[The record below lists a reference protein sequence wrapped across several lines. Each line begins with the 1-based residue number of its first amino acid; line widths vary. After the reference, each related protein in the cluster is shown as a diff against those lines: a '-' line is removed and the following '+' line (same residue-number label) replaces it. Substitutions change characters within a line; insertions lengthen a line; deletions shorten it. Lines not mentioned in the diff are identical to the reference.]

1 MFGRRRGTR
10 ATLGVVS
17 LVAASLFV
25 SAPGRL
31 TASEAGPNGVNV
43 GFDFSWERAKAP
55 GGHTASFLNADSTS
69 LNNCGGANFTHSST
83 GCNFVFNYKIA
94 GISQPSVSHSAN
106 WITWSKPTSYTL
118 GSPSTTGC
126 NSGAASTTAG
136 GKAPVTLF
144 DCFNIHSFG
153 QVFSPTTTGRLS
165 SMQFRMTC
173 LVPWGA
179 NSLNLYA
186 LLYRLTDDASALS
199 GTGPIAAA
207 KLDLSTCPSA
217 LSWDG
222 KTFSDA
228 DFGWVSMPFKN
239 VKMNANTF
247 YGVYFA
253 GNGVPG
259 TPPIGAE
266 AAIAGTKKPAPATTT
281 TVAKSP
287 KTTTTST
294 TVPVTTTTVAKKK
307 TPKTTTTTVPATTTT
322 VKKRTPKTTTTT
334 VPPTTT
340 TVVKKKKTPKTT
352 TTTVATTTTT
362 VAKKKTPKTTTTTST
377 TTTTTTIAKKKAPK
391 STTTT
396 TIAATTTTAVVAGD
410 TYTALPTSV
419 KAENALRV
427 VTPAEVDKTVLVSG
441 TGSVCLPAGPY
452 LVFIKP
458 GFCKAYVVSRQTKGN
473 LRVIT
478 TRVLKPTANKG
489 EEGLP
494 IEILDPLYF
503 EGGTAK
509 LKAASEKLVTQ
520 HAKLAKTARAV
531 VIVGYTGNL
540 TFDKEA
546 QTDLARRRA
555 AVTQLALQA
564 AGVKGPF
571 SIHMG
576 GADNA
581 VSSGKSVADQ
591 DKNRRTIIILVP

>member
-17 LVAASLFV
+17 LIAASLFV

-31 TASEAGPNGVNV
+31 IASEAGPNGVNV

-55 GGHTASFLNADSTS
+55 GGYTASFLNADSTS
-69 LNNCGGANFTHSST
+69 LNNCGGANFTHTST
-83 GCNFVFNYKIA
+83 GCNFVFNYRIA
-94 GISQPSVSHSAN
+94 GIAQPSVSHSAN
-106 WITWSKPTSYTL
+106 WITWNKPTTYTL

-179 NSLNLYA
+179 SSLNLYA

-199 GTGPIAAA
+199 GTGPIATV
-207 KLDLSTCPSA
+207 KLDLSDCPSA

-222 KTFSDA
+222 KTFSDS

-239 VKMNANTF
+239 VKLNSNTF

-266 AAIAGTKKPAPATTT
+266 AAIAGAKNPTPATTT
-281 TVAKSP
+281 TVARSP

-294 TVPVTTTTVAKKK
+294 TVPVTPTTVKKK

-322 VKKRTPKTTTTT
+322 VKKKTPKTTTTT

-340 TVVKKKKTPKTT
+340 TVAKKKKTPKTT
-352 TTTVATTTTT
+352 TTTTT
-362 VAKKKTPKTTTTTST
+362 VAT
-377 TTTTTTIAKKKAPK
+377 TTTTTTIAKKKSPK

-396 TIAATTTTAVVAGD
+396 IASTTTTVVAAGD

-441 TGSVCLPAGPY
+441 TGSICLPAGPY

-478 TRVLKPTANKG
+478 TRVLKSTATKG
-489 EEGLP
+489 EDGLP

-509 LKAASEKLVTQ
+509 LKAASEKLVAQ
-520 HAKLAKTARAV
+520 HAKAAKAARAV

-555 AVTQLALQA
+555 AVTQVALQA

>member
-10 ATLGVVS
+10 ATLG
-17 LVAASLFV
+17 LVALVGASLLV
-25 SAPGRL
+25 GAPGPL
-31 TASEAGPNGVNV
+31 SASEAGPNGVNV

-55 GGHTASFLNADSTS
+55 GGYTASFLNADSVT
-69 LNNCGGANFTHSST
+69 LNNCGGANFTHTST
-83 GCNFVFNYKIA
+83 GCNFVFNYRIA

-144 DCFNIHSFG
+144 DCFNVHSFG

-179 NSLNLYA
+179 SSLNLYA
-186 LLYRLTDDASALS
+186 VLYRLTDDASALS
-199 GTGPIAAA
+199 GSGPIATA
-207 KLDLSTCPSA
+207 KLDLSSCPSA
-217 LSWDG
+217 LSWDD
-222 KTFSDA
+222 KTFSDE

-239 VKMNANTF
+239 VKLNANTF

-266 AAIAGTKKPAPATTT
+266 AAITASKRPVPATTT

-294 TVPVTTTTVAKKK
+294 TSPATTTTVKKK
-307 TPKTTTTTVPATTTT
+307 TPKTTTTTTIPATTTT
-322 VKKRTPKTTTTT
+322 VVKKKTPRTTTTT
-334 VPPTTT
+334 LAPTTTT
-340 TVVKKKKTPKTT
+340 TVVKKKKSPKTT
-352 TTTVATTTTT
+352 TTTTSTTTTTTT
-362 VAKKKTPKTTTTTST
+362 VAKKKTPKTTTTTTSVS
-377 TTTTTTIAKKKAPK
+377 P
-391 STTTT
+391 
-396 TIAATTTTAVVAGD
+396 TTTTAVGSAD
-410 TYTALPTSV
+410 TYTALPTTV
-419 KAENALRV
+419 KADNALRV
-427 VTPAEVDKTVLVSG
+427 ITPTEVDKTVLVSG
-441 TGSVCLPAGPY
+441 TGNVCLPAGPY

-473 LRVIT
+473 LRIIT
-478 TRVLKPTANKG
+478 TRVLKSTASRG
-489 EEGLP
+489 EPGLP
-494 IEILDPLYF
+494 IEILEPLYF
-503 EGGTAK
+503 EGGTAR
-509 LKAASEKLVTQ
+509 LKAESEKLVAQ
-520 HAKLAKTARAV
+520 HAKRAKTARAI

-555 AVTQLALQA
+555 AVTQVALQE

-571 SIHMG
+571 TLHMG

-581 VSSGKSVADQ
+581 VSDGTSVADQ
-591 DKNRRTIIILVP
+591 DKNRRTIIILVS

>member
-10 ATLGVVS
+10 ATLG
-17 LVAASLFV
+17 LVGLVMASLFV
-25 SAPGRL
+25 GTPG
-31 TASEAGPNGVNV
+31 TVSASEAGPSGVNV
-43 GFDFSWERAKAP
+43 GFDFSWDRAKAP
-55 GGHTASFLNADSTS
+55 GGYTASFLNADSVS
-69 LNNCGGANFTHSST
+69 LNNCGGANFTHTST
-83 GCNFVFNYKIA
+83 GCNFVFNYRIA

-106 WITWSKPTSYTL
+106 WITWTKPTTYTL

-144 DCFNIHSFG
+144 DCFNVHSFG
-153 QVFSPTTTGRLS
+153 QVFSPATTGRLS

-179 NSLNLYA
+179 SSLNLYA
-186 LLYRLTDDASALS
+186 VLYQLTDDASALS
-199 GTGPIAAA
+199 GTGPIATA

-228 DFGWVSMPFKN
+228 DFGWVAMPFKN
-239 VKMNANTF
+239 VKLKSNTF

-266 AAIAGTKKPAPATTT
+266 AAIAAESKSTRAPTTT
-281 TVAKSP
+281 TIAKSP

-294 TVPVTTTTVAKKK
+294 VTPTTTTVAKKK
-307 TPKTTTTTVPATTTT
+307 KTPKATTTTTTVPA
-322 VKKRTPKTTTTT
+322 
-334 VPPTTT
+334 TTT

-352 TTTVATTTTT
+352 TTTTIAPTTTTTVAKKKKTPKTTTTTTTTSTTTTTTT
-362 VAKKKTPKTTTTTST
+362 VAKKKTPKTTTTTISPT
-377 TTTTTTIAKKKAPK
+377 TTVGVG
-391 STTTT
+391 S
-396 TIAATTTTAVVAGD
+396 GD

-427 VTPAEVDKTVLVSG
+427 ITAAEVDKTVLVSG
-441 TGSVCLPAGPY
+441 TGNVCLPAGPY
-452 LVFIKP
+452 LVFVKP

-473 LRVIT
+473 LRIVT
-478 TRVLKPTANKG
+478 TRILKSDAKRG

-494 IEILDPLYF
+494 ITILDPLYF

-509 LKAASEKLVTQ
+509 LKPASEKLVAL

-555 AVTQLALQA
+555 AVTQVALQD

-571 SIHMG
+571 TLHMG

-581 VSSGKSVADQ
+581 VSSGKSIADQ

>member
-10 ATLGVVS
+10 ATLGVVV
-17 LVAASLFV
+17 LIGASLFV
-25 SAPGRL
+25 AAPGPL

-55 GGHTASFLNADSTS
+55 GGYTASFLNADSVS
-69 LNNCGGANFTHSST
+69 LNNCGGANFTHTST
-83 GCNFVFNYKIA
+83 GCNFVFNYRIA
-94 GISQPSVSHSAN
+94 GIAQPSVSHSAN
-106 WITWSKPTSYTL
+106 WITWTKPTTYTL
-118 GSPSTTGC
+118 GSPSTAGC

-144 DCFNIHSFG
+144 DCFNVHSFG

-179 NSLNLYA
+179 TSLNLYA
-186 LLYRLTDDASALS
+186 VLYRLTDDASALS
-199 GTGPIAAA
+199 GTGPIATA
-207 KLDLSTCPSA
+207 KLDLSSCPTA

-228 DFGWVSMPFKN
+228 DFGWVSLPFKN
-239 VKMNANTF
+239 VRLTSNTF

-259 TPPIGAE
+259 TPPIGAD
-266 AAIAGTKKPAPATTT
+266 AAIAATKRPAPATTTTTVAKTPKTTTTTLAPATTT
-281 TVAKSP
+281 TVA
-287 KTTTTST
+287 
-294 TVPVTTTTVAKKK
+294 
-307 TPKTTTTTVPATTTT
+307 
-322 VKKRTPKTTTTT
+322 
-334 VPPTTT
+334 
-340 TVVKKKKTPKTT
+340 KKKKTPKTT
-352 TTTVATTTTT
+352 TTTTVAPTTTTTT
-362 VAKKKTPKTTTTTST
+362 VAKKKTPKTTTTTISPT
-377 TTTTTTIAKKKAPK
+377 TTTTTAG
-391 STTTT
+391 S
-396 TIAATTTTAVVAGD
+396 GD

-441 TGSVCLPAGPY
+441 TGNVCLPAGPY

-478 TRVLKPTANKG
+478 TRVLKSTATRG
-489 EEGLP
+489 ESGLP
-494 IEILDPLYF
+494 IEVLEPLYF

-520 HAKLAKTARAV
+520 HAKRAKTARAV

-555 AVTQLALQA
+555 AVTQVALQA
-564 AGVKGPF
+564 DGVRGPF
-571 SIHMG
+571 TLHMG

-581 VSSGKSVADQ
+581 VSNGKSVSDQ

>member
-1 MFGRRRGTR
+1 MVGRWRGTR
-10 ATLGVVS
+10 ATLGLVA
-17 LVAASLFV
+17 LVAATLLV
-25 SAPGRL
+25 GRAEPL

-55 GGHTASFLNADSTS
+55 GGYTASFLNADSVS
-69 LNNCGGANFTHSST
+69 LNNCGGANFTHTST
-83 GCNFVFNYKIA
+83 GCNFVFNYRIA

-106 WITWSKPTSYTL
+106 WITWTKPTTYTL

-144 DCFNIHSFG
+144 DCFNVHSFG
-153 QVFSPTTTGRLS
+153 QVFSPATTGRLS
-165 SMQFRMTC
+165 SMRFRMTC

-179 NSLNLYA
+179 TSLNLYA
-186 LLYRLTDDASALS
+186 VLYRLTDDASALS
-199 GTGPIAAA
+199 GTGPIATA
-207 KLDLSTCPSA
+207 KLDLSSCPTA

-228 DFGWVSMPFKN
+228 DFGWVSLPFKN
-239 VKMNANTF
+239 VRLTSNTF

-259 TPPIGAE
+259 TPPIGAD
-266 AAIAGTKKPAPATTT
+266 AAIAASKRPAPATTTTTVAKTPRTTTTTLAPATTT
-281 TVAKSP
+281 TVA
-287 KTTTTST
+287 T
-294 TVPVTTTTVAKKK
+294 KKK
-307 TPKTTTTTVPATTTT
+307 TPKTTTTTIAQ
-322 VKKRTPKTTTTT
+322 
-334 VPPTTT
+334 TTT

-352 TTTVATTTTT
+352 TTTIAPTTTTTVAKKKKTPRTTTTVATTTTTTT
-362 VAKKKTPKTTTTTST
+362 VAKKKTPKTTTTTISPT
-377 TTTTTTIAKKKAPK
+377 TTTTTAG
-391 STTTT
+391 S
-396 TIAATTTTAVVAGD
+396 GD

-441 TGSVCLPAGPY
+441 TGNVCLPAGPY

-478 TRVLKPTANKG
+478 TRVLKSTATRG
-489 EEGLP
+489 ESGLP
-494 IEILDPLYF
+494 IEVLDPLYF

-520 HAKLAKTARAV
+520 HAKRAKTARAV

-555 AVTQLALQA
+555 AVTQVALQA
-564 AGVKGPF
+564 EGVRGPF
-571 SIHMG
+571 TLHMG

-581 VSSGKSVADQ
+581 VSNGKSVSDQ

>member
-1 MFGRRRGTR
+1 MVGSWRGTR
-10 ATLGVVS
+10 ATLGLIA
-17 LVAASLFV
+17 LVAATLLV
-25 SAPGRL
+25 GRAEPL

-55 GGHTASFLNADSTS
+55 GGYTASFLNADSVS
-69 LNNCGGANFTHSST
+69 LNNCGGANFTHTST
-83 GCNFVFNYKIA
+83 GCNFVFNYRIA

-106 WITWSKPTSYTL
+106 WITWTKPTTYTL

-144 DCFNIHSFG
+144 DCFNVHSFG
-153 QVFSPTTTGRLS
+153 QVFSPNTTGRLS
-165 SMQFRMTC
+165 SMRFRMTC

-179 NSLNLYA
+179 TSLNLYA
-186 LLYRLTDDASALS
+186 VLYRLTDDASALS
-199 GTGPIAAA
+199 GTGPIATA
-207 KLDLSTCPSA
+207 KLDLSSCPTA

-228 DFGWVSMPFKN
+228 DFGWVSLPFKN
-239 VKMNANTF
+239 VRLTSNTF

-259 TPPIGAE
+259 TPPIGAD
-266 AAIAGTKKPAPATTT
+266 AAIAASKRPAPATTTTTVAKTPRTTTTTLAPATTT
-281 TVAKSP
+281 TVA
-287 KTTTTST
+287 T
-294 TVPVTTTTVAKKK
+294 KKK
-307 TPKTTTTTVPATTTT
+307 TPKTTTTTIAQ
-322 VKKRTPKTTTTT
+322 
-334 VPPTTT
+334 TTT

-352 TTTVATTTTT
+352 TTTIAPTTTTTVAKKKKTPRTTTTVATTTTTTT
-362 VAKKKTPKTTTTTST
+362 VAKKKTPKTTTTTISPT
-377 TTTTTTIAKKKAPK
+377 TTTTTAG
-391 STTTT
+391 S
-396 TIAATTTTAVVAGD
+396 GD

-441 TGSVCLPAGPY
+441 TGNVCLPAGPY

-478 TRVLKPTANKG
+478 TRVLKSTAARG
-489 EEGLP
+489 ESGLP
-494 IEILDPLYF
+494 IEVLDPLYF

-520 HAKLAKTARAV
+520 HAKRAKTARAV

-555 AVTQLALQA
+555 AVTQVALQA
-564 AGVKGPF
+564 EGVRGPF
-571 SIHMG
+571 TLHMG

-581 VSSGKSVADQ
+581 VSNGKSVSDQ

>member
-1 MFGRRRGTR
+1 MFRRRRGTR
-10 ATLGVVS
+10 ARLGVLALLATSLLVS
-17 LVAASLFV
+17 TADTLE
-25 SAPGRL
+25 
-31 TASEAGPNGVNV
+31 ASEAGPNGVNV

-55 GGHTASFLNADSTS
+55 GGYTASFLNADSVS

-83 GCNFVFNYKIA
+83 GCNFVFKYKVA
-94 GISQPSVSHSAN
+94 GITQPDVTHSAN
-106 WITWSKPTSYTL
+106 WITWTKPTTYTL

-126 NSGAASTTAG
+126 NSGAATTTAG

-144 DCFNIHSFG
+144 DCFNVHSFG
-153 QVFSPTTTGRLS
+153 QVFSPASTGRLAD
-165 SMQFRMTC
+165 MQFRMTC

-186 LLYRLTDDASALS
+186 VLYRLTDDASALS
-199 GTGPIAAA
+199 GTGPIAVA

-228 DFGWVSMPFKN
+228 DFGWVEMPFKN
-239 VKMNANTF
+239 VRVTSNTF

-266 AAIAGTKKPAPATTT
+266 AAIAASKSPTTTT
-281 TVAKSP
+281 TVVKTP
-287 KTTTTST
+287 KTTTTS
-294 TVPVTTTTVAKKK
+294 
-307 TPKTTTTTVPATTTT
+307 TTVPATTTT

-334 VPPTTT
+334 AP
-340 TVVKKKKTPKTT
+340 
-352 TTTVATTTTT
+352 ATSTT

-377 TTTTTTIAKKKAPK
+377 TTTTIAKKKTPK
-391 STTTT
+391 TTTT
-396 TIAATTTTAVVAGD
+396 TAPATTTTVAVAGD
-410 TYTALPTSV
+410 TYTALPATM
-419 KAENALRV
+419 KAANALRV

-452 LVFIKP
+452 LVFMRP
-458 GFCKAYVVSRQTKGN
+458 GTCKAYVVSRQTKGN
-473 LRVIT
+473 LRVLT
-478 TRVLKPTANKG
+478 TRVLKSTSARGESGIPT
-489 EEGLP
+489 EV
-494 IEILDPLYF
+494 LDPLYF

-509 LKAASEKLVTQ
+509 LKPASEKLVTQ
-520 HAKLAKTARAV
+520 HAKVAKAARAV
-531 VIVGYTGNL
+531 LIVGYTGNL
-540 TFDKEA
+540 TFDREA

-555 AVTQLALQA
+555 AVTMVELQA

-571 SIHMG
+571 SLHMG

-581 VSSGKSVADQ
+581 VSGGTSVAEQ